1 MTPYPRSN
9 LDLSGFE
16 ILPGATDI
24 GDGTA
29 GPGRAA
35 VRIGASLIVG
45 SRDNLGALG
54 RALAAEFTTGIPDR
68 GEQPPNPATAPPATD
83 GQPAGRGQRDTTGG
97 RVTDAPIAAYLHT
110 IADLTGRLFTP
121 EQPLTP
127 VQQLELAET
136 LIAQYEPLL
145 RRLLDRPAGPVI
157 TFHDGAEGL
166 FAQMLAALHGV
177 NARISTPMQ
186 TVDVRVVDT
195 GESTLRYQHLDEH
208 DDPSGPQLAMLLSQ
222 IERVQT
228 Y

>member
-16 ILPGATDI
+16 ILPAATDI

-35 VRIGASLIVG
+35 VRIGTSLIEG
-45 SRDNLGALG
+45 SRHSLGALG
-54 RALAAEFTTGIPDR
+54 RALAAEFTTGTPDR
-68 GEQPPNPATAPPATD
+68 DEQPPHPATAPPATD
-83 GQPAGRGQRDTTGG
+83 GQPPGRGHPDTAGG
-97 RVTDAPIAAYLHT
+97 RAADAPIAAYLHT

-121 EQPLTP
+121 EQPSTP
-127 VQQLELAET
+127 AQQLDLAET

-145 RRLLDRPAGPVI
+145 RRLLDRAAGPVI
-157 TFHDGAEGL
+157 TFHDGAEGM
-166 FAQMLAALHGV
+166 FARMLAALHGT

-186 TVDVRVVDT
+186 TVDVLVVDT

-208 DDPSGPQLAMLLSQ
+208 DDPSGPQLTMPLSQ
-222 IERVQT
+222 IDRVHT